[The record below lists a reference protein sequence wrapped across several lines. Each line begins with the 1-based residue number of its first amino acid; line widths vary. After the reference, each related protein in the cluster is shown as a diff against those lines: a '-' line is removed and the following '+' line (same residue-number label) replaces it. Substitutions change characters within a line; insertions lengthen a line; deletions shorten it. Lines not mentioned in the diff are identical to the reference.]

1 LEIFVFGIL
10 INGGMGMNFLAA
22 WIILLIYLGCALS
35 SFRQVIKGLVKRL
48 GDWTIGFLLLPYLLA
63 VNFQTSWED
72 LLRMVLFL
80 CLPTLL
86 MRLSS
91 RKTKPFNL
99 FQIFAILALWIP
111 IEPSLFILI
120 LDLILPGIN
129 LQQILAG
136 FYFLP
141 DVEAR
146 LLTDVSLPIPTLMA
160 VSLALYLF
168 DIRHPLSGIGFN
180 FRFTR
185 RDLKSSLQGLLIY
198 GLIGLPVGILIGF
211 LRFNPTLPSLIDFI
225 GGILAGYLLVALI
238 EEVLFRGVIQNLLT
252 NRLKNENLALAV
264 ASVIFGLA
272 HLNNATQGFP
282 IPNWAYV
289 LMATLAGCAYGWV
302 WQQSRKV
309 TVSAITHM
317 LVNLIWGILLT

>member
-1 LEIFVFGIL
+1 
-10 INGGMGMNFLAA
+10 MSFLAA
-22 WIILLIYLGCALS
+22 WIILLIYLGFALS
-35 SFRQVIKGLVKRL
+35 PFRQFIKYLVRRL
-48 GDWTIGFLLLPYLLA
+48 GDWTVGFLLLPYLLA
-63 VNFQTSWED
+63 VNFRTSWED
-72 LLRMVLFL
+72 LLRMVLYL
-80 CLPTLL
+80 SIPTLL
-86 MRLSS
+86 MRLSL
-91 RKTKPFNL
+91 RKAKLLNPFQVL
-99 FQIFAILALWIP
+99 TILVLWIP

-120 LDLILPGIN
+120 LDLILPGVD
-129 LQQILAG
+129 LKQMLAG

-141 DVEAR
+141 DVDAR
-146 LLTDVSLPIPTLMA
+146 LFPEVTLPIPTLIA

-168 DIRHPLSGIGFN
+168 VIRHPLCGIGFS
-180 FRFTR
+180 FRFTG

-198 GLIGLPVGILIGF
+198 GLIGLPIGLLIGF
-211 LRFNPTLPSLIDFI
+211 LRFNPTLPGFMDVV
-225 GGILAGYLLVALI
+225 GGIVAGYLLVALI
-238 EEVLFRGVIQNLLT
+238 EEVLFRGVIQNLLVS
-252 NRLKNENLALAV
+252 RLKNEYLALVV

-302 WQQSRKV
+302 WQRTRKV

>member
-1 LEIFVFGIL
+1 MSFI
-10 INGGMGMNFLAA
+10 AA
-22 WIILLIYLGCALS
+22 WIILLIYLGFALS
-35 SFRQVIKGLVKRL
+35 SFRQVIKSLVRRL
-48 GDWTIGFLLLPYLLA
+48 GDWTVGFLLLPYLLA
-63 VNFQTSWED
+63 VNFRTSWED
-72 LLRMVLFL
+72 LLRIVLFL

-86 MRLSS
+86 MCLSQ
-91 RKTKPFNL
+91 RRTKAFNPF
-99 FQIFAILALWIP
+99 QVFAILALWIP

-120 LDLILPGIN
+120 LDLILPGVD
-129 LQQILAG
+129 LQQVLAG

-146 LLTDVSLPIPTLMA
+146 LFSEVALPIPTLMA

-168 DIRHPLSGIGFN
+168 IIRHPLSGIGFN
-180 FRFTR
+180 FRFTT

-198 GLIGLPVGILIGF
+198 GLIGLPVGLIIGF
-211 LRFNPTLPSLIDFI
+211 LRFNPTLPGLMDFV

-238 EEVLFRGVIQNLLT
+238 EEVLFRGVIQNLLA
-252 NRLKNENLALAV
+252 NRLKNETLALV
-264 ASVIFGLA
+264 MASVIFGLA
-272 HLNNATQGFP
+272 HLNNTTQGFP

-302 WQQSRKV
+302 WQRSRKV

>member
-1 LEIFVFGIL
+1 
-10 INGGMGMNFLAA
+10 
-22 WIILLIYLGCALS
+22 
-35 SFRQVIKGLVKRL
+35 
-48 GDWTIGFLLLPYLLA
+48 
-63 VNFQTSWED
+63 
-72 LLRMVLFL
+72 MVLFL